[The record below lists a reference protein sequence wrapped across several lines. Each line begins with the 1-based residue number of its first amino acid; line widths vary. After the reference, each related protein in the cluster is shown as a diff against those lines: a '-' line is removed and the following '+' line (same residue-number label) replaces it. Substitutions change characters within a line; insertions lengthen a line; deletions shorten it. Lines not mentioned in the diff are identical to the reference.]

1 MFNNAM
7 AIDLTFTDLQL
18 PAENPPPLALQL
30 SRGGDQSHDYTQSV
44 RLHDH
49 QTSGCLLRYFL
60 AVTAAH

>member
-1 MFNNAM
+1 ME
-7 AIDLTFTDLQL
+7 IDLTFTNLQL
-18 PAENPPPLALQL
+18 PAENNENPPPLALQL
-30 SRGGDQSHDYTQSV
+30 SRGGHNSHDYTQPV